1 MYIITYI
8 FTLREYPLLLHWKPE
23 LMHDTPKASM
33 NATGFF
39 LSFGKKF
46 LIHGKIGVFS

>member
-8 FTLREYPLLLHWKPE
+8 FTLREYALLLHWKPE

-33 NATGFF
+33 KATGFF
-39 LSFGKKF
+39 KVLVKSF
-46 LIHGKIGVFS
+46 